1 MARYVTKHWKAG
13 FEGATRAER
22 KGGPYR
28 VYEPDT
34 LAGRR
39 FTIDGSVAADMS
51 DAERALF
58 EFDASAGALRNTE
71 ALARLI
77 LRAEAISSSRIEGLV
92 IGPRRLLKAE
102 INPNGNDV
110 TATEVM
116 NNIRA
121 MDEAI
126 GLAASDSITVE
137 GLCKLNRSI
146 LEGTYAEEHG
156 GIIRTQQ
163 NWLGGNYHNPCRA
176 EYVPPIPEAVP
187 ALLDDLAA
195 FCNSDLLSPLAQ
207 AAVAHAQFETIHPFA
222 DGNGRVGRALVHI
235 ILKRRGLCSHA
246 IPPISLSLATFSD
259 AYVKTLAAFRH
270 EGDPD
275 GAAAVD
281 GLGEWLSFFAG
292 CTIRACRDASEF
304 ERRLVALRQSWLDA
318 VEGKPTAGVVAVADE
333 MTGRPLFTSPQMV
346 EATGLTPPTVND
358 AIRRLEAAGAVKQV
372 NTGKRN
378 KAFEAKGVIDLF
390 VGLERTL
397 ASVADDTKMAK
408 PSRPVP
414 FPPCLIGGSGEGA

>member
-22 KGGPYR
+22 KGSPYR

-34 LAGRR
+34 LCGRR
-39 FTIDGSVAADMS
+39 LMLEGSVAADVS
-51 DAERALF
+51 DAERALI
-58 EFDASAGALRNTE
+58 EFDASASALRNTE

-102 INPNGNDV
+102 LNSGGNDV

-121 MDEAI
+121 MDEAVA
-126 GLAASDSITVE
+126 LAASGPLTVD
-137 GLCKLNRSI
+137 GLCEINRS
-146 LEGTYAEEHG
+146 LLVGTNAEEYA
-156 GIIRTQQ
+156 GIVRTQQ

-176 EYVPPIPEAVP
+176 EYVPPVPEAVP
-187 ALLDDLAA
+187 ALLDDLVAY
-195 FCNSDLLSPLAQ
+195 CNSDTLPPLAQ

-235 ILKRRGLCSHA
+235 VLRRRGLCAHA
-246 IPPISLSLATFSD
+246 VPPISLSLATFAD
-259 AYVKTLAAFRH
+259 AYVKGLAAFRH
-270 EGDPD
+270 EGDPC
-275 GAAAVD
+275 GNAAAEGV
-281 GLGEWLSFFAG
+281 GEWLSFFAG
-292 CTIRACRDASEF
+292 CTIRACRRTGEF
-304 ERRLVALRQSWLDA
+304 ERRLDDLRQAWLDA
-318 VEGKPTAGVVAVADE
+318 VDGKPTSGVVAVTDA
-333 MTGRPLFTSPQMV
+333 MAGRPLFTSNQMV

-358 AIRRLEAAGAVKQV
+358 AIRRLEAAGVVKQV
-372 NTGKRN
+372 NAGKRSR
-378 KAFEAKGVIDLF
+378 AFEAQGVIDLF
-390 VGLERTL
+390 TGFERTL
-397 ASVADDTKMAK
+397 ASIADDTAVAK

-414 FPPCLIGGSGEGA
+414 FPPEKR

>member
-28 VYEPDT
+28 VYEPDM
-34 LAGRR
+34 LCGRR
-39 FTIDGSVAADMS
+39 FAMEGPVAADVS

-58 EFDASAGALRNTE
+58 EFDASASALRNTE

-102 INPNGNDV
+102 LNPRSGDV
-110 TATEVM
+110 TATEVV

-126 GLAASDSITVE
+126 ALAASGPLTVG

-146 LEGTYAEEHG
+146 LAGTQAEEHG
-156 GIIRTQQ
+156 GRIRTQQ

-176 EYVPPIPEAVP
+176 EYVPPVPEMVP
-187 ALLDDLAA
+187 ALLDDLVA
-195 FCNSDLLSPLAQ
+195 FCNSDELPPLAQ

-235 ILKRRGLCSHA
+235 VLRRRGLCAHA
-246 IPPISLSLATFSD
+246 VPPISLSLATFAD

-275 GAAAVD
+275 GDDAAE

-292 CTIRACRDASEF
+292 CTVRACRDASEF
-304 ERRLVALRQSWLDA
+304 ERRLEALRQSWLDA
-318 VEGKPTAGVVAVADE
+318 VDGKPTSGVVAVADE
-333 MTGRPLFTSPQMV
+333 MAGRPLFTSPQMV

-372 NTGKRN
+372 NTGKRSR
-378 KAFEAKGVIDLF
+378 AFEAQGVIDLF
-390 VGLERTL
+390 IGFERTL
-397 ASVADDTKMAK
+397 ASIADDTEIAK

-414 FPPCLIGGSGEGA
+414 FPADGQ

>member
-1 MARYVTKHWKAG
+1 MVARYVTKHWKAG
-13 FEGATRAER
+13 YEGATRAER

-28 VYEPDT
+28 VYEPDK
-34 LAGRR
+34 LCGRR
-39 FTIDGSVAADMS
+39 FTMEGPVAADVS

-102 INPNGNDV
+102 LNPKGNDV

-126 GLAASDSITVE
+126 ALAASGPLTVS
-137 GLCKLNRSI
+137 GLCELNRSI
-146 LEGTYAEEHG
+146 LAGTNAEERAG
-156 GIIRTQQ
+156 RIRTEQ

-176 EYVPPIPEAVP
+176 EYVPPVPEAVP
-187 ALLDDLAA
+187 ALLDDLVG
-195 FCNSDLLSPLAQ
+195 FCNSDELPPLAQ

-235 ILKRRGLCSHA
+235 VLRRRGLCAHA
-246 IPPISLSLATFSD
+246 VPPISLSLATFAD
-259 AYVKTLAAFRH
+259 PYVKTLAAFRH
-270 EGDPD
+270 EGDP
-275 GAAAVD
+275 GGEAAAR

-292 CTIRACRDASEF
+292 CAIRACRDAGEF
-304 ERRLVALRQSWLDA
+304 ERRLDTLRQSWLDA
-318 VEGKPTAGVVAVADE
+318 VDGKPTTGVVAVADA
-333 MTGRPLFTSPQMV
+333 MAGRPLFTSAQMV

-358 AIRRLEAAGAVKQV
+358 AIRRLAAAGAVKQV
-372 NTGKRN
+372 NAGKRSR
-378 KAFEAKGVIDLF
+378 AFEAQGVIDLF
-390 VGLERTL
+390 VGFERTL
-397 ASVADDTKMAK
+397 ASIADDTKTAK

-414 FPPCLIGGSGEGA
+414 FPTDGQ